1 MMFHHQTLPV
11 LPTIAQMAVL
21 NGQHLR
27 LVDGMR
33 RLAAEAQ
40 DSPNAALQA
49 FGARMAERL
58 EAALK

>member
-1 MMFHHQTLPV
+1 MFHSQTLPV
-11 LPTIAQMAVL
+11 LPTVAQVAVL

-27 LVDGMR
+27 VVDGMR
-33 RLAAEAQ
+33 RLIDEAKA
-40 DSPNAALQA
+40 SPSPAVQA

>member
-1 MMFHHQTLPV
+1 MFHSQTLPV
-11 LPTIAQMAVL
+11 LPTVAQVAVL

-27 LVDGMR
+27 VVDGMR
-33 RLAAEAQ
+33 RLIDEAKASQ
-40 DSPNAALQA
+40 NPAVQA